1 VAHPEDTVKTS
12 RRIIALVL
20 LLATPSIARTQSR
33 TELHDAM
40 RKLWTDHVVWT
51 RLFIISAAANLGDK
65 DVTTKRLLQNQTDI
79 GDAVVAFYGRDAGT
93 KLTGLLT
100 SHILIAADLV
110 GAAKAGNAAAVDSLN
125 KKWRVNADELA
136 TFLHAANPQHWPTAT
151 LRTAMYPP
159 RPNPER
165 GDAPAQGGLRRRCER
180 LRRDRAAHSGHGR
193 HAERRDRRPVST
205 TVQPGRQDASLAAI
219 TPGSSDEPRSA

>member
-151 LRTAMYPP
+151 LRTAMYTHLDQTLSEATHRLKGDYAADVKDFDAIVQHILAMADMLSDGIVAQFPQRFNRVAKTP
-159 RPNPER
+159 R
-165 GDAPAQGGLRRRCER
+165 
-180 LRRDRAAHSGHGR
+180 
-193 HAERRDRRPVST
+193 
-205 TVQPGRQDASLAAI
+205 
-219 TPGSSDEPRSA
+219 